1 MKRYEGFRLVG
12 QGYEGFRLPGR
23 RNGYEGFR
31 LA

>member
-1 MKRYEGFRLVG
+1 MKRYEGFRLVR

-23 RNGYEGFR
+23 HGYEGFR